1 MSRKLNRSN
10 PVRQLDTKVNSRQHR
25 LGHIVENLL
34 LSSIFLY
41 PAEYKY
47 MQSLN
52 PNKCEK

>member
-1 MSRKLNRSN
+1 MSRKLNRST
-10 PVRQLDTKVNSRQHR
+10 PVRQLDTKVNSRQYR

-52 PNKCEK
+52 PKKCEK